1 MKSDSLKTG
10 KLQLISLEDLHQQSQ
25 NWLSTLA
32 FWKDEIRFMHN
43 LINKNFVYF
52 FSKDQKGSLD
62 ALVNKIS
69 EIEETKLN
77 ILKSEVVNHEKNLS
91 DHMKYNTDLDMQN
104 FRLEHA
110 DITKHFDVFLN
121 NYRLIKRELFRLAEN
136 ALKEKD
142 IKRLVS

>member
-1 MKSDSLKTG
+1 MKSDSLKTS

-25 NWLSTLA
+25 NWQSTLA

-52 FSKDQKGSLD
+52 FSNDQKGSLD

-69 EIEETKLN
+69 EIEETRLN
-77 ILKSEVVNHEKNLS
+77 SLKSEVVNHEKNLS

-104 FRLEHA
+104 FRSEHA
-110 DITKHFDVFLN
+110 AISKHFDLFLT